1 MGNENAQQKQL
12 KTEIA
17 ITEKDVKKA
26 WLYYYF
32 IAEMG
37 ISYERLQALGWC
49 TALIPILERL
59 YSDKEELKAALTRH
73 LVFYNTEAVYGGV
86 INGVTIAMEQQR
98 ANGED
103 ITDDAITGIKTGLMG
118 PMAGIGDSIDWATL
132 KPIIFGLGAT
142 LSASGSPIGCFVLL
156 ILPIIQVLVGTNLA
170 AFGFSAGRE
179 SIRMILKSGLINE
192 LIIGAS
198 TLGLFMMGALS
209 SSYIKLSTPLEFTIS
224 SATEPFILQNV
235 LDGIVPGLLPLVAVW
250 GIYWWLKKKN
260 QNFAIITILILIISI
275 GGSFIGLF

>member
-1 MGNENAQQKQL
+1 MMRENNEVKNL
-12 KTEIA
+12 ETV

-26 WLYYYF
+26 WLYYYI

-37 ISYERLQALGWC
+37 ISYERLQSLGFC
-49 TALIPILERL
+49 TSLIPILEKL
-59 YSDKEELKAALTRH
+59 YPDREELKAALSRH
-73 LVFYNTEAVYGGV
+73 LVFYNTEAVYGGI

-98 ANGED
+98 ANGQD
-103 ITDDAITGIKTGLMG
+103 INDEAITGIKTGLMG

-132 KPIIFGLGAT
+132 KPIIFGLAAT
-142 LSASGSPIGCFVLL
+142 LSATGSPIGCFVLL
-156 ILPIIQVLVGTNLA
+156 LLPIIQVVVGMNLA
-170 AFGFSAGRE
+170 AFGFKSGKE
-179 SIRMILKSGLINE
+179 SIRTILKSGLINE

-209 SSYIKLSTPLEFTIS
+209 STYIKLSTPVQFTIS
-224 SATEPFILQNV
+224 SETEPFILQNV
-235 LDGIVPGLLPLVAVW
+235 LDSIVPGLLPLAAVW

-260 QNFAIITILILIISI
+260 QNFAIITVLILVISI